1 MNIGARDF
9 QLLSVLA
16 SELHFGRAADT
27 LGMRQPQLS
36 TRLAQIERQVGV
48 RLFVRRPKVALTP
61 AGRMVVDAGRR
72 AFNDFTAAI
81 EQARLVE
88 RGQIGA
94 IVTAIGSSVM
104 LTNIPFSLRRFQRKY
119 PEIGLTLRDM
129 HSRQQWEALS
139 AGQIDIAITREI
151 GVGRSLHSEIID
163 RQRFVVLMPSDHPF
177 AKRRKIALEDL
188 AEESFVLF
196 QPAIAPALHQQI
208 NALCIRAGFS
218 PKIVQEAEEWYTVLG
233 FVRAGF
239 GVTITV
245 DMPGA
250 PALSDVTARP
260 LEGMDT
266 QSPIFL
272 CWDENR
278 HSASRDLLIDWLR
291 KDGERASKQSRKG
304 AKPIRAKA
312 H

>member
-1 MNIGARDF
+1 MNLGTRDF
-9 QLLSVLA
+9 HLLTVLA
-16 SELHFGRAADT
+16 NELHFGRAADA

-36 TRLAQIERQVGV
+36 TRLAQIERAVGV
-48 RLFVRRPKVALTP
+48 ELFVRRPKVSLTP
-61 AGRMVVDAGRR
+61 AGRMIVDAGRR
-72 AFNDFTAAI
+72 ALSDFETAV

-104 LTNIPFSLRRFQRKY
+104 LTNIPQSIQRFREEY
-119 PEIGLTLRDM
+119 PDVGLTLRDM

-139 AGQIDIAITREI
+139 DGQIDVAITREI
-151 GVGRSLHSEIID
+151 GVGKSLKSEIIG
-163 RQRFVVLMPSDHPF
+163 RQRFVVLMPANHPLS
-177 AKRRKIALEDL
+177 RRKKIALEELKD
-188 AEESFVLF
+188 ESFVLF
-196 QPAIAPALHQQI
+196 QPVIAPGLHHQI

-239 GVTITV
+239 GITITL

-250 PALSDVTARP
+250 PVLADVASCP

-266 QSPIFL
+266 HSPIFL
-272 CWDENR
+272 CWDEDR
-278 HSASRDLLIDWLR
+278 RSASRDLFLDWLR
-291 KDGERASKQSRKG
+291 TDAQTAEKKSRQP
-304 AKPIRAKA
+304 AKTRGK
-312 H
+312 